1 MLSRRALLTSLS
13 AGLASTVALARPAAA
28 AAAKVVPPSTN
39 RRNFPNVTLV
49 THEDRRVRFYD
60 DLVKGKIVLFN
71 FFYTRCEGICIPAT
85 ANLRKVQ
92 NLLGNRVGRD
102 IFMYSISLKPEED
115 TPSDLKDYREAY
127 DITGPGW
134 TFLTG
139 SKANCELL
147 RQRLGFADIDPVRDA
162 DVTQHS
168 GIVVF
173 GNDKY
178 DSWTAC
184 PALAN
189 PTEIVKAVSWMDRG

>member
-1 MLSRRALLTSLS
+1 MMSRRSLLTTLS
-13 AGLASTVALARPAAA
+13 AGFAATVASVGPAAA
-28 AAAKVVPPSTN
+28 AGAVVIPPSTN
-39 RRNFPNVTLV
+39 RRNFPNVTLL
-49 THEDRRVRFYD
+49 THENRKVRFYD

-92 NLLGNRVGRD
+92 HLLGDRVGRD

-115 TPSDLKDYREAY
+115 SPSDLKAYREAY
-127 DITGPGW
+127 DIAGPGW

-139 SKANCELL
+139 PKANCELL

-173 GNDKY
+173 GNEPL

-184 PALAN
+184 PALATA
-189 PTEIVKAVSWMDRG
+189 TEIVKYVSWVDWR

>member
-1 MLSRRALLTSLS
+1 MISRRALLTTLS
-13 AGLASTVALARPAAA
+13 AGFAATVASARPAAA
-28 AAAKVVPPSTN
+28 AGAVVRPPSTN
-39 RRNFPNVTLV
+39 RRNFPNVKLV
-49 THEDRRVRFYD
+49 THENREVRFYD

-92 NLLGNRVGRD
+92 HLFGDRVGRD

-115 TPSDLKDYREAY
+115 RPSDLKEYREAY
-127 DITGPGW
+127 DIQPGW

-139 SKANCELL
+139 PKANCELL
-147 RQRLGFADIDPVRDA
+147 RQRLGFADIDPERDR
-162 DVTQHS
+162 DITQHS

-173 GNDKY
+173 GNEPL

-184 PALAN
+184 PALAT
-189 PTEIVKAVSWMDRG
+189 PVAIAEAVSWVDWR

>member
-1 MLSRRALLTSLS
+1 MISRRGLLTTLS
-13 AGLASTVALARPAAA
+13 AGLATAVAMPARAAGA
-28 AAAKVVPPSTN
+28 SVVPPSTN
-39 RRNFPNVTLV
+39 RRNFPNVSLV
-49 THEDRRVRFYD
+49 THENRKVKFYD

-92 NLLGNRVGRD
+92 HLLGDRVGRD

-115 TPSDLKDYREAY
+115 TPADLKAYREAY
-127 DITGPGW
+127 EVTAPGW

-139 SKANCELL
+139 PKANCELL
-147 RQRLGFADIDPVRDA
+147 RRRLGFADVDPERDK

-168 GIVVF
+168 GLVVF
-173 GNDKY
+173 GNEPL

-184 PALAN
+184 PALAT
-189 PTEIVKAVSWMDRG
+189 PAVIAEAVSWVDWR